1 MWSCVD
7 LLAERNSVEI
17 VPVHDTVGHEVGVD
31 QCACLPVTSFEADSN
46 AWLVVHNAWDGR
58 E

>member
-7 LLAERNSVEI
+7 LRHERNSVEI

-31 QCACLPVTSFEADSN
+31 QCACLPVMLGMAANRAYQLYCS
-46 AWLVVHNAWDGR
+46 G
-58 E
+58 